1 MRPRKP
7 SHQIKK
13 SVRCSLQESRRQPRW
28 QWHSKRVP
36 ISCSVLHGDQQ
47 LLSRN
52 LNLQHPPRTKEHVMN
67 DASPLASTIAS
78 SRFADGVAFIDGEY
92 VPIAEAKIPL
102 MDYGFLRSDACQDTI
117 SVWKGQYFRREN
129 HIDRFE
135 RSCSRLRFTSPYSR
149 EQIRDILDRC
159 CALTGFENAYLQM
172 IMTRGFPPIG
182 QRDLRKAV
190 NRFQLFCLRYVWIA
204 SPEVQERG
212 MHVMVSPIRRV
223 PPESVDPEVKHY
235 HWLDFDMALFSAYD
249 AGYETVLLT
258 DFDGN
263 VAEGPGFN
271 VFAIK
276 EGELLTPD
284 ANVLDGMTRRTVFEL
299 AGELNLK
306 ARLAKV
312 SPEDLQNADEV
323 FLSSTAGGIMPVS
336 SVDKHAIGDGKPGPT
351 TTRLRS
357 LYWSKREAGWH
368 AIPVNYAIG
377 AAVSKVG

>member
-1 MRPRKP
+1 
-7 SHQIKK
+7 
-13 SVRCSLQESRRQPRW
+13 
-28 QWHSKRVP
+28 
-36 ISCSVLHGDQQ
+36 
-47 LLSRN
+47 
-52 LNLQHPPRTKEHVMN
+52 MN

-78 SRFADGVAFIDGEY
+78 SRFADGVAFIDGNY

-149 EQIRDILDRC
+149 DEIRDILDRC

-172 IMTRGFPPIG
+172 IMTRGCPPIG

-190 NRFQLFCLRYVWIA
+190 NRFQLFCLPYVWIA
-204 SPEVQERG
+204 SPEVQARG
-212 MHVMVSPIRRV
+212 IHVMVSPIRRV

-249 AGYETVLLT
+249 EGYETVLLT

-306 ARLAKV
+306 ARLAKI
-312 SPEDLQNADEV
+312 SPQELQNADEV
-323 FLSSTAGGIMPVS
+323 FLCSTAGGIMPVS
-336 SVDKHAIGDGKPGPT
+336 SVNKHDIGDGKPGPT